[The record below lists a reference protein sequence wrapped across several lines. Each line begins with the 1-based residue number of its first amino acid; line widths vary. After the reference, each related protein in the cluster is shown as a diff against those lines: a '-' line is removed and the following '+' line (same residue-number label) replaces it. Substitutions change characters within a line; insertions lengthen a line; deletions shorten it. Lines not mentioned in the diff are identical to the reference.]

1 MDKAAVTTWLERY
14 VAAWKSYDEGDIGDL
29 FSDDAEYR
37 YHPYDEAVRGRANI
51 VASWLE
57 DVDAPGTYD
66 GHYEPIAVDGHV
78 AVATGTSNYKGADG
92 SVERTYHNAYIM
104 RFDGEGRCSS
114 FTEWFMLQP

>member
-66 GHYEPIAVDGHV
+66 GHYEPIAVDGDV
-78 AVATGTSNYKGADG
+78 AVATGRSSYTGADG

-104 RFDGEGRCSS
+104 RFDAEGRCSS